1 MERGAAGLPFPV
13 SLHDPGDGLR
23 LPQEGVRDELAAVQ
37 DVALLDRVVDVGD
50 DRDPFGRNQPELPDR
65 RARLARFRSSAREI
79 TPLASGYKLVFDL
92 DEPTFREATDLILA
106 ESRCCGFLE
115 FRLTVQPAHKLLAL
129 EISGPAGTK
138 EFLASVVGPVEN
150 RGEESGD
157 SR

>member
-1 MERGAAGLPFPV
+1 MGLKSLCSLAALILPVAVGVGCWFLCARREAAALAAPAAACDLSC
-13 SLHDPGDGLR
+13 SLAP
-23 LPQEGVRDELAAVQ
+23 PELA
-37 DVALLDRVVDVGD
+37 
-50 DRDPFGRNQPELPDR
+50 DR

-79 TPLASGYKLVFDL
+79 TPLASGYKLVFAL